1 MILRTQ
7 HNITEFSTLVD
18 VDVVDAEFVE
28 DQAVVFFLFG
38 EEFFQSFLALRFLL
52 LAGLDYV
59 AVYAARVGGSAVAE
73 ELVVCRDLLTQKL
86 LLILPRH
93 PDALEGTVG
102 DDDAVPGAARD
113 FRREKLAPLTG
124 KILLACNQEPSVWIE
139 LHKLS
144 AKLL

>member
-1 MILRTQ
+1 MMGCYDTACVYQL
-7 HNITEFSTLVD
+7 HITDVTTLVN
-18 VDVVDAEFVE
+18 VDMVNAQFVK

-52 LAGLDYV
+52 LDGLDDV
-59 AVYAARVGGSAVAE
+59 AVCAARVGGSAVAE
-73 ELVVCRDLLTQKL
+73 ELVVFRDLLTQKL

-113 FRREKLAPLTG
+113 FRREKL
-124 KILLACNQEPSVWIE
+124 
-139 LHKLS
+139 
-144 AKLL
+144 